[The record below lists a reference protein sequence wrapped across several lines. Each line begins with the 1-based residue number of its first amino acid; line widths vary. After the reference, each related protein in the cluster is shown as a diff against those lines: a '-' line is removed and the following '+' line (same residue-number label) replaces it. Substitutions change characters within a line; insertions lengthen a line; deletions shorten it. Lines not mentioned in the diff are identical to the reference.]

1 MVSLE
6 KRIIIFYLYLYFFF
20 LISFSFH
27 SFLSIGLELDFLKNS

>member
-27 SFLSIGLELDFLKNS
+27 SFLSIGLELDFIY